1 MCGIAG
7 IIYKDGRQA
16 SAHSDLMKGMLAS
29 IAHRGPDDEGT
40 FYRGGVALGHRR
52 LSILDISEAGHQ
64 PMFYKDYVIVYNGEV
79 YNYLEL
85 REELK
90 SLGHEFNTGT
100 DTEVILHSYEE
111 WGEDCLQRFN
121 GMWAFALYDAAAKR
135 IFCSRDRFGVKP
147 FYYYEDEE
155 KFLFASEIKAL
166 LAAGVEAKVNFHIL
180 LTYLVV
186 GFTNFCEE
194 TFFLGVYQLL
204 PGRQQC
210 LDLVGNKVSINRYY
224 NLAKQYRQGMT
235 GQSFMACL
243 KNSVKLHLRSDVP
256 IGTCLSGGLDSSV
269 VAALASSL
277 LKETVGDR
285 AFGAVTAVSESRE
298 NDESS
303 YAKKVVEHC
312 GLEWHPVKP
321 TYKDFVDH
329 VEDCLLAQGEPV
341 GGPSLFM
348 QYWVMKKAKEEGLKV
363 MLDGQGGDETLL
375 GYERYYPG
383 YFWDLL
389 KRGKIWRMMSEY
401 VMAAR
406 NSKLSLVTLSLYT
419 MYFLILPVRRYIL
432 RKRAS
437 FLKEYFMKS
446 VFEILRGPARAF
458 FRIRDLQDLDIGVF
472 QLPNLLLYEDRNSMA
487 HSIEARVPFVELN
500 CIETGVSLRPEE
512 KICNGFT
519 KYPLRLLAEKI
530 LPKLIAW
537 RTNKIGFEAPTQL
550 WLSQYE
556 DHMQKMVDES
566 LLLAKICLN
575 IPRLNKTN
583 LEMRWKL
590 YNISVWEK
598 QCNVSV
604 S

>member
-1 MCGIAG
+1 M
-7 IIYKDGRQA
+7 
-16 SAHSDLMKGMLAS
+16 
-29 IAHRGPDDEGT
+29 
-40 FYRGGVALGHRR
+40 
-52 LSILDISEAGHQ
+52 
-64 PMFYKDYVIVYNGEV
+64 
-79 YNYLEL
+79 
-85 REELK
+85 
-90 SLGHEFNTGT
+90 
-100 DTEVILHSYEE
+100 
-111 WGEDCLQRFN
+111 
-121 GMWAFALYDAAAKR
+121 
-135 IFCSRDRFGVKP
+135 FCSRDRFGVKP

-166 LAAGVEAKVNFHIL
+166 LAAGVEAKVNFHTL

-186 GFTNFCEE
+186 GFTNYSED

-204 PGRQQC
+204 PGRKQC
-210 LDLVGNKVSINRYY
+210 LDLVGYKVSINCYY

-235 GQSFMACL
+235 AHSYIASLQ
-243 KNSVKLHLRSDVP
+243 NSVKLHLRSDVT

-277 LKETVGDR
+277 LKETVGHR
-285 AFGAVTAVSESRE
+285 SFGAVTAISESSE

-303 YAKKVVEHC
+303 YAQEVVEHC

-329 VEDCLLAQGEPV
+329 IEDCLMAQGEPV

-348 QYWVMKKAKEEGLKV
+348 QYWVMKKAKEEGFKV

-383 YFWDLL
+383 FFWNLL
-389 KRGKIWRMMSEY
+389 KRGKVWRMMSEY

-406 NSKLSLVTLSLYT
+406 NSKLSLVTLALYT

-432 RKRAS
+432 VKRAS
-437 FLKEYFMKS
+437 FINESFMDS
-446 VFEILRGPARAF
+446 VFEILRGPAKAF
-458 FRIRDLQDLDIGVF
+458 FNIRDLQDLDIGVF
-472 QLPNLLLYEDRNSMA
+472 QLPNLLLYEDQNSMA

-500 CIETGVSLRPEE
+500 CIETGISLRPEE
-512 KICNGFT
+512 KICKGFT

-537 RTNKIGFEAPTQL
+537 RTYKIGFEAPTQL
-550 WLSQYE
+550 WLSQHQ

-566 LLLAKICLN
+566 LLLKTICRN
-575 IPRLNKTN
+575 IPRLKNIN

-590 YNISVWEK
+590 YNVAVWEK
-598 QCNVSV
+598 QYKVSV
-604 S
+604 V